1 MEQSNCCGASRLW
14 ETDICD
20 RCKEHAD
27 FADWE
32 QFEEQV
38 YNKTNKSFINK
49 LKNFWEQWKVP
60 LDTDNYLKDPEFI
73 CV

>member
-14 ETDICD
+14 ETDICN

-32 QFEEQV
+32 QIEEQV
-38 YNKTNKSFINK
+38 YNETSKSFTNK
-49 LKNFWEQWKVP
+49 LKN
-60 LDTDNYLKDPEFI
+60 LI
-73 CV
+73 R

>member
-14 ETDICD
+14 ETDICN

-38 YNKTNKSFINK
+38 YNQTSKSFINK
-49 LKNFWEQWKVP
+49 LKNFWEQWKV
-60 LDTDNYLKDPEFI
+60 LRR
-73 CV
+73 

>member
-14 ETDICD
+14 ETDICN

-32 QFEEQV
+32 QIEEQV
-38 YNKTNKSFINK
+38 YNQTSKSFTNK
-49 LKNFWEQWKVP
+49 LKNFWEQWKV
-60 LDTDNYLKDPEFI
+60 LRR
-73 CV
+73 